1 MKKGIIVL
9 IISSIAIWIFTVCY
23 SMFKSEDNSE
33 NKIFNWHIEIS
44 PSLDDDVLV
53 NTIRGGNLQIL
64 RDDIKEDLDISSQSS
79 IFNSL
84 DNQLFNSGYLP
95 SKFYYNAFWLI
106 SLNLKSEIEKW
117 VQEKFNENMDISR
130 FFNWSIIPQDTD
142 YYEWKKEKR
151 YLMYSKLK
159 KDINFWYG
167 FEKLEDWDFANI
179 SNWTKYFGINC
190 HSNMKY
196 ASVKILYYNSDS
208 DFAVSIATFWWDN
221 IILYRWMR
229 WNSYI
234 DTYNKILSQ
243 SKAYKWSH
251 EFSSYDCLKIP
262 EIKINT
268 KKEIKKFKNQK
279 FSDNNETYK
288 IQTAIQDIELKFDKI
303 TWTQKNNKFLLLP
316 NNEWSNYRLL
326 YFDEP
331 FMIFIKEFN
340 KEIPYFAAQISD
352 VTLFQ

>member
-1 MKKGIIVL
+1 MKRGIIVL
-9 IISSIAIWIFTVCY
+9 IISSLAIWIFTVCY
-23 SMFKSEDNSE
+23 SMFKNEDNNES
-33 NKIFNWHIEIS
+33 KIFNWHIEII
-44 PSLDDDVLV
+44 PSLDDTVLV
-53 NTIRGGNLQIL
+53 NTIRGGNLEIL
-64 RDDIKEDLDISSQSS
+64 RNDIKNDIAIRSQSS
-79 IFNSL
+79 IFNNL
-84 DNQLFNSGYLP
+84 DNQLFNSDHLP

-117 VQEKFNENMDISR
+117 VKDQFNENLELSK
-130 FFNWSIIPQDTD
+130 FLNWSIVPQDTD

-151 YLMYSKLK
+151 YMMYTKLK
-159 KDINFWYG
+159 KDINLWYA
-167 FEKLEDWDFANI
+167 FEKLKDWDFADI
-179 SNWTKYFGINC
+179 SKWIKYFGINC
-190 HSNMKY
+190 HSNIKH
-196 ASVKILYYNSDS
+196 ASIKILYYNSDS
-208 DFAVSIATFWWDN
+208 DFAVSIATHGWDN
-221 IILYRWMR
+221 IILYRWVR

-243 SKAYKWSH
+243 SKAYKWDH

-262 EIKINT
+262 EININT

-288 IQTAIQDIELKFDKI
+288 IQTAIQDIEVKFDKI
-303 TWTQKNNKFLLLP
+303 VWTQNDKSLLLP

-340 KEIPYFAAQISD
+340 KEVPYFVAQISD
-352 VTLFQ
+352 ITLFQ